1 MSRHHLPEGILLDI
15 CLRLPLKSI
24 ARFRCVN
31 KNFCFLLKSPNFIQK
46 HLDHSIERD
55 KFSLLIC
62 SNSDGK
68 SSVHSMASRSDSSLS
83 LSDYKTLEIDYPF
96 KSQKPLVEIIGSCN
110 GLVCLELNRRDVCI
124 WNPSTTEFKKIQTL
138 PDEFK
143 WRPKSSP
150 ESRLGGEKA
159 HSYGFGYDSKNGDYK
174 LVRFELS
181 EHVMYLSTCSI
192 YTSGTNTWKNI
203 PGIRYDV
210 KPGVHLDG
218 ILYFSALRT
227 RNHGDGW
234 IVSPFILSFNVCDES
249 VHEIELPDGLVGKV
263 GLNVSVF
270 GEKLCLICVIH
281 GVHNELWLM
290 KDFGENKGNWT
301 KIVTIDDCLKGVSY
315 LMPLHFFKTGEI
327 LFELQGEEVDVPN
340 GVLLYDPKHKRNAA
354 LQMRGT
360 HQLFGMQSYVP
371 SLVSLKSGTF
381 VGAGNSRNCK
391 ARRKAGKSRN
401 YKARRKA

>member
-1 MSRHHLPEGILLDI
+1 MSSHHLPEEILLDI
-15 CLRLPLKSI
+15 CLRLPVKSI
-24 ARFRCVN
+24 ARF
-31 KNFCFLLKSPNFIQK
+31 
-46 HLDHSIERD
+46 
-55 KFSLLIC
+55 

-83 LSDYKTLEIDYPF
+83 LSDYETLEIDYPF

-110 GLVCLELNRRDVCI
+110 GLVCLELNRRD
-124 WNPSTTEFKKIQTL
+124 WS
-138 PDEFK
+138 
-143 WRPKSSP
+143 PKSSP

-159 HSYGFGYDSKNGDYK
+159 YSYGFGYDSKNGDYK
-174 LVRFELS
+174 LVRYELS
-181 EHVMYLSTCSI
+181 EHVMFLSKCI
-192 YTSGTNTWKNI
+192 MYTLGTNTWKKI
-203 PGIRYDV
+203 PAVRYDV

-218 ILYFSALRT
+218 ILYFTALRT

-234 IVSPFILSFNVCDES
+234 IVCPFILSFNVCDES
-249 VHEIELPDGLVGKV
+249 VREIELPDGLVGKV
-263 GLNVSVF
+263 GLSLSVF
-270 GEKLCLICVIH
+270 GENLCLICVIN
-281 GVHNELWLM
+281 GVHTELWLM

-301 KIVTIDDCLKGVSY
+301 KIVTIDKCLKGVNY

-327 LFELQGEEVDVPN
+327 LFELLGEEVEEEPLPN

-354 LQMRGT
+354 LQMCGT
-360 HQLFGMQSYVP
+360 HELFGMQSSVP

-391 ARRKAGKSRN
+391 ARRKAGNSRI